1 MARWHLRTASS
12 LHKRTR
18 KLHPLASCCAQLTVD
33 TSQRLARS
41 VNHEDERY
49 HPTIP
54 QVVFYQSG
62 IGTERNL
69 YSEYVEGAE
78 IFPVLGIMLFFL
90 RSYAAQELPET
101 L

>member
-1 MARWHLRTASS
+1 MARWHLRTAGS
-12 LHKRTR
+12 LHKCTR
-18 KLHPLASCCAQLTVD
+18 KLHPLVSCCAQLTPL
-33 TSQRLARS
+33 SQRLARS

-49 HPTIP
+49 HPGIP

-78 IFPVLGIMLFFL
+78 ISPVLGVMFCFL
-90 RSYAAQELPET
+90 RSYTAQELRET